1 MEVRLLSS
9 AIVSAGN
16 SMRVSTL
23 AIQFVDPT
31 DDVSA

>member
-1 MEVRLLSS
+1 MKSVSLSQS
-9 AIVSAGN
+9 